1 MIKEHVYNNTLK
13 KYNTTELV
21 SVIRELVKCLKR
33 SVGILHTLAKLNDD
47 EIDEFEALE
56 EFELSECSDIAKV
69 REYAYYASSTTDV
82 INRVLRRCFGYA
94 IDGEK
99 TEQGT
104 VDLLNKNI
112 NTVVDDWA
120 GLTEDDIQVFNDLCT
135 RIAADTAYVLKFEFG
150 LAKTIEDYK
159 ENGNNELEAD
169 IDYVFRT
176 YCDKY
181 DIELI
186 PECQTIVE
194 LSKIYKPIL
203 PVFDDYPELEE
214 AFESV
219 VGPYLADVDSNSL
232 TLDIVKKVLNG
243 DIKPE
248 ELYKLFENEEDLNG

>member
-13 KYNTTELV
+13 KYNTVELV
-21 SVIRELVKCLKR
+21 SVVKELVTCLQK
-33 SVGILHTLAKLNDD
+33 SVETLRVLGRLQDG
-47 EIDEFEALE
+47 EIDEFDALE
-56 EFELSECSDIAKV
+56 ELELSECSDVAKV
-69 REYAYYASSTTDV
+69 REYAYYASSTMDV

-104 VDLLNKNI
+104 IDLLNKNI

-150 LAKTIEDYK
+150 LEKTIEDYK
-159 ENGNNELEAD
+159 ENGKNELEAD

-181 DIELI
+181 DLDLI
-186 PECQTIVE
+186 LECDEIVE

-214 AFESV
+214 AFEAV